1 MSIYDEIIAER
12 ARQDAKW
19 GEQNWPSV
27 GTYCDARAPEIAA
40 EVFEIPTEAQAKFMC
55 QQATASGELTFAH
68 IAIEELCEAVAA
80 PDDVA
85 RRAELVQ
92 LAAVCVQWIEAI
104 DRRAAK

>member
-1 MSIYDEIIAER
+1 MSLYDEIAAER

-27 GTYCDARAPEIAA
+27 IDANRAIWPALAQEAKDECDQAMRDGTCTFMHIAYEEFA
-40 EVFEIPTEAQAKFMC
+40 EV
-55 QQATASGELTFAH
+55 G
-68 IAIEELCEAVAA
+68 AA

>member
-1 MSIYDEIIAER
+1 MTIYDEIIAER

-19 GEQNWPSV
+19 GEQNHESVSDNFARYSGLPSERDTKTWV
-27 GTYCDARAPEIAA
+27 EYH
-40 EVFEIPTEAQAKFMC
+40 AKI
-55 QQATASGELTFAH
+55 GDITFAH
-68 IAIEELCEAVAA
+68 IAYEEFVEVAAA